1 MKSLN
6 FIIKLLE
13 AMISIAVIDDEPKA
27 RETIINILGFSPIKI
42 NIIGEADNIQSAFD
56 LIARKTPDLVLLDIN
71 LPDGSGFDLLKKF
84 EKINFK
90 VVFITAHEEYA
101 LKAIKFS
108 AIDYILKPI
117 KAAELLGAVEKTHD
131 NLNKEETV
139 QKIGALLS
147 NLEKLKKIVLKTSE
161 SIHIIN
167 VSQIIRCEADVN
179 YTKFFLETGEKLLV
193 SKPLKEYDEL
203 LGRNGFFRT
212 HQSHL
217 VNLDHILRYDKT
229 DGGYLI
235 LDNKSMV
242 PVSTRK
248 KEELFRIFDA
258 L

>member
-1 MKSLN
+1 
-6 FIIKLLE
+6 
-13 AMISIAVIDDEPKA
+13 MISIAVIDDEPKA
-27 RETIINILGFSPIKI
+27 RETIINILALGNFETKLV
-42 NIIGEADNIQSAFD
+42 GEADSVQSAFE
-56 LIARKTPDLVLLDIN
+56 LISLQSPDVVLLDIN
-71 LPDGSGFDLLKKF
+71 LPDGNGFDLIKKF

-90 VVFITAHEEYA
+90 IIFITAHEEYA
-101 LKAIKFS
+101 IQAFKFS
-108 AIDYILKPI
+108 AVDYILKPI
-117 KAAELLGAVEKTHD
+117 RAAELFAAIEKASESF
-131 NLNKEETV
+131 NKEETV
-139 QKIGALLS
+139 QKISALLS
-147 NLEKLKKIVLKTSE
+147 NLEKLKKIVLKTAE
-161 SIHIIN
+161 SIHIVN

-179 YTKFFLETGEKLLV
+179 YTKFYLENGEKLLV

-235 LDNKSMV
+235 LDDKSMV

>member
-1 MKSLN
+1 
-6 FIIKLLE
+6 
-13 AMISIAVIDDEPKA
+13 MISIAVIDDEPKA
-27 RETIINILGFSPIKI
+27 RETIINILGISSIEV
-42 NIIGEADNIQSAFD
+42 NIIGEAGDIKSAHD
-56 LIARKTPDLVLLDIN
+56 LITLKSPELVLLDIN
-71 LPDGSGFDLLKKF
+71 LSDGSGFDLLKQF

-90 VVFITAHEEYA
+90 VIFITAHEEYA
-101 LKAIKFS
+101 LKAFKYS

-117 KAAELLGAVEKTHD
+117 RAAELLNAIEKAD
-131 NLNKEETV
+131 DSLNKEETAV
-139 QKIGALLS
+139 KIGTLLT
-147 NLEKLKKIVLKTSE
+147 NLEKLKKIVLKTAE
-161 SIHIIN
+161 SIHILN

-179 YTKFFLETGEKLLV
+179 YTRFYLENGEKLLV

-217 VNLDHILRYDKT
+217 VILDHILRYDKT

-235 LDNKSMV
+235 LDDKSMV

-248 KEELFRIFDA
+248 KEELFRIFDS

>member
-1 MKSLN
+1 
-6 FIIKLLE
+6 
-13 AMISIAVIDDEPKA
+13 MISIAVIDDEPKA
-27 RETIINILGFSPIKI
+27 RETIINILALGNFETKLV
-42 NIIGEADNIQSAFD
+42 GEADSVQSAFE
-56 LIARKTPDLVLLDIN
+56 LISLQSPDVVLLDIN
-71 LPDGSGFDLLKKF
+71 LPDGNGFDLLKKF

-90 VVFITAHEEYA
+90 IIFITAHEEYA
-101 LKAIKFS
+101 IQAFKFS
-108 AIDYILKPI
+108 AVDYILKPI
-117 KAAELLGAVEKTHD
+117 RAAELFAAIEKASESF
-131 NLNKEETV
+131 NKKETV
-139 QKIGALLS
+139 QKISALLS
-147 NLEKLKKIVLKTSE
+147 NLEKLKKIVLKTAE

-179 YTKFFLETGEKLLV
+179 YTKFYLENGEKLLV

-235 LDNKSMV
+235 LDDKSMV